1 MASSDNP
8 VHTLILDAG
17 PIIKNI
23 PAVSSLLAQSEALI
37 TTPAVVREIRDPATR
52 SRLETTLLPFLTI
65 RNPTP
70 ASYEVVAQ
78 FSKKTGDFAVL
89 SRPDLEILA
98 LAYELECEKN
108 GGNWRLRSIPG
119 QKELNGPFPSKEKT
133 ESANAQQKNESQTDK
148 SAQETP
154 GNGRSTTELPTKLPT
169 ETPEAP
175 SEEEWSAATAV
186 DSTIEVL
193 EISHTA
199 INSARTSETGGVS
212 ITANESSEPLR
223 TEEAPKSHSN
233 HHADAHPAEQNIPIS
248 QSEDVE
254 PKLAELRLSD
264 STEHVGPVEEDSTEE
279 VPQLTESSDDSDGG
293 GWITPSNL
301 KKHQTKE
308 SNKSFQSY
316 KQPKTMSVATL
327 TTDFAMQNVLLQM
340 NLNLLSTS
348 LARISRLNT
357 YILRCY
363 ACFLTT
369 KLMDKQFC
377 PRCGKPSLTRV
388 ACSTSSTGEFKL
400 HLKKNFQWNH
410 RGERYSIPKAVH
422 GSSNGKRDVGGGKG
436 GWGQELILAEDQKEY
451 ARAIEGQRRQKTRDL
466 MDEDYLPGILTGDRN
481 KAGSRPKVGA
491 GRNVNSRKRMT

>member
-1 MASSDNP
+1 MDSSDKP

-78 FSKKTGDFAVL
+78 FAKKTGDFAVL

-108 GGNWRLRSIPG
+108 GGNWRLRSVPG
-119 QKELNGPFPSKEKT
+119 QKELNGPFPSKEKET
-133 ESANAQQKNESQTDK
+133 QSPNAQQIDASQPSVT
-148 SAQETP
+148 AQETSETAP
-154 GNGRSTTELPTKLPT
+154 SATQLPT
-169 ETPEAP
+169 ETPEVA
-175 SEEEWSAATAV
+175 SQDERLEVIVADSAVEPPENSQTSV
-186 DSTIEVL
+186 DSTQV
-193 EISHTA
+193 
-199 INSARTSETGGVS
+199 SELGGVPV
-212 ITANESSEPLR
+212 TTDEASEPLPA
-223 TEEAPKSHSN
+223 EETSNNPSN
-233 HHADAHPAEQNIPIS
+233 HGAEGVQIEQDTPVS
-248 QSEDVE
+248 QPEDVDS
-254 PKLAELRLSD
+254 KLAELHMSD
-264 STEHVGPVEEDSTEE
+264 STEDVGPVEQDDEE

-308 SNKSFQSY
+308 DNKSFKSY

-369 KLMDKQFC
+369 KQMDKQFC

-388 ACSTSSTGEFKL
+388 ACSTSSAGEFKL

-481 KAGSRPKVGA
+481 KVGGRPKVGA